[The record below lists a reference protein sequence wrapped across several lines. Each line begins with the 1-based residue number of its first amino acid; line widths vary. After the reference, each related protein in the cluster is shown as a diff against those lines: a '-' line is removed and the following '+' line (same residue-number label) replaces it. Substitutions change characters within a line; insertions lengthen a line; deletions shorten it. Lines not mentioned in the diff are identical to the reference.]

1 MPAKV
6 LLTAMALGVAA
17 GMPFPMVA
25 SVNPPALIYSAAG
38 IVNAASYSAG
48 SLAPNAIAS
57 IYGQNLSF
65 ATEALTPATETNG
78 GLPVQ
83 LGGVAVYIGPYEAGL
98 YYVSPLQINLL
109 IPSVLVPGTYP
120 LIVVRNDFAGPTVL
134 ITLNVTGPAFF
145 ADGSGNVIAQH
156 LNGALVSAG
165 SPAVPGEWVV
175 IYVEGLGR
183 TVPDAD
189 MYLPSDVAA
198 PIVNLAEFSLM
209 LNGVAVP
216 AGSIYYA
223 GITPGLS
230 GLYQI
235 NVQLP
240 ADAPPTP
247 PIQIAIGAAVSAGQT
262 QIPIA

>member
-1 MPAKV
+1 MSAKV
-6 LLTAMALGVAA
+6 LLAA
-17 GMPFPMVA
+17 GVITMAIGMPLRVMA
-25 SVNPPALIYSAAG
+25 SVNPPALLYSAAG

-48 SLAPNAIAS
+48 ALAPNTIAS

-65 ATEALTPATETNG
+65 STEALTGATETNG
-78 GLPVQ
+78 GLPMH
-83 LGGVAVYIGPYEAGL
+83 LGGVAVYIGSYEAGL

-109 IPSVLVPGTYP
+109 IPNLLIPGIYP
-120 LIVVRNDFAGPTVL
+120 LIVVRDGFAGPSVL
-134 ITLNVTGPAFF
+134 ITLGLTGPAIF

-156 LNGALVSAG
+156 LDGTLVSVG
-165 SPAVPGEWVV
+165 SPATPGEWVV
-175 IYVEGLGR
+175 VYAEGLGR

-189 MYLPSDVAA
+189 IYLPSLVAA
-198 PIVNLAEFSLM
+198 PIVNLSQFSLE

-216 AGSIYYA
+216 ASAIYYA

-247 PIQIAIGAAVSAGQT
+247 AIQISIGTAVSAGQT
-262 QIPIA
+262 QIPMV

>member
-1 MPAKV
+1 MSAKLLPAAIAI
-6 LLTAMALGVAA
+6 TIAA
-17 GMPFPMVA
+17 MPFRMA
-25 SVNPPALIYSAAG
+25 AFVNPPALIYSAAG
-38 IVNAASYSAG
+38 VVNAASYSAG
-48 SLAPNAIAS
+48 SLAPNTIAS

-65 ATEALTPATETNG
+65 DTVVLTQGTETNG
-78 GLPVQ
+78 GLPSQ
-83 LGGVAVYIGPYEAGL
+83 LGGVAVYVGPYEAGL

-109 IPSVLVPGTYP
+109 IPNLLLPGIYP
-120 LIVVRNDFAGPTVL
+120 LVVVRDGFAGPSVS
-134 ITLNVTGPAFF
+134 ITLNLTGPAFF

-156 LNGALVSAG
+156 LNGTLVSVS
-165 SPAVPGEWVV
+165 SPASPGEWVV
-175 IYVEGLGR
+175 AYAEGLGR

-189 MYLPSDVAA
+189 LYLPSNVPA
-198 PIVNLAEFSLM
+198 PIVNLAQFSLM

-240 ADAPPTP
+240 SDAPVTP
-247 PIQIAIGAAVSAGQT
+247 QIQITIGAAVSAGQN
-262 QIPIA
+262 QIPIS